1 LPRPKIASDPL
12 LTVAGV
18 GLASDLIY
26 WLIFVRPFPL
36 AGLYD
41 TIPPVDY
48 AKLTGHSVGGAVSFT
63 LTIIALFVGYVI
75 ALRALRAIPQDPTSQ
90 RWAWSLIVGGA
101 VLFGATLALAYPTT
115 AIDVLIYAVRTRGW
129 ALYGLNPLATAPQAL
144 PGDPWV
150 GLAAEWADAPSP
162 YGLVWEGLSLLA
174 FRLVSGDFLAHL
186 FALKAIT
193 TLAHLGCA
201 GLVALTL
208 RRLKPDWALVGTA
221 AFAWNPLALLESAGN
236 GHNDILMVFFLL
248 LAVYFAA
255 SDRRWPRP
263 APDAAQGSGLGS
275 RGWLVIPALTL
286 SIFTKFIPVMVLPFF
301 LLYLIRQ
308 ETGRGRRLAVAA
320 GNLALAGG
328 LGVALMAPVWPGWQN
343 WAIRSLGEGAGKSP
357 FTLLVLILRPW
368 LTTNVAFDVS
378 RYLLGGLFLLISLW
392 LAWRALSDPP
402 ALERVILVP
411 TFGVFFWYLMLP
423 NQQFHAWY
431 LLWPLAMAVLI
442 IPSSAFTRIVVFGLT
457 ALLSITLYETL
468 RVWWWD
474 ILTPLVIHAIAIPF
488 VFGLPLLVGIRDCLP
503 WRVGQ
508 GRLEIGDG

>member
-1 LPRPKIASDPL
+1 LPRPKIATDPL
-12 LTVAGV
+12 LTVAGA
-18 GLASDLIY
+18 GLASELIY
-26 WLIFVRPFPL
+26 WSIFVRPFPL
-36 AGLYD
+36 ARFYD

-63 LTIIALFVGYVI
+63 LAIIALFVGYVI
-75 ALRALRAIPQDPTSQ
+75 ALRALHAILQDSASQ
-90 RWAWSLIVGGA
+90 RWVWGLVIGGT
-101 VLFGATLALAYPTT
+101 VLFGITLVLAYPTT
-115 AIDVLIYAVRTRGW
+115 AIDVLVYAVHTRGW

-162 YGLVWEGLSLLA
+162 YGLVWEGISLLA
-174 FRLVSGDFLAHL
+174 FRLVGGNFLAHL

-193 TLAHLGCA
+193 TLVHLGCA
-201 GLVALTL
+201 GLVGLTL
-208 RRLKPDWALVGTA
+208 RRFKPDWALIGTA
-221 AFAWNPLALLESAGN
+221 AFAWNPLALLESAAN

-248 LAVYFAA
+248 LAVYFAT
-255 SDRRWPRP
+255 SDRR
-263 APDAAQGSGLGS
+263 
-275 RGWLVIPALTL
+275 WLVIPALTL

-308 ETGRGRRLAVAA
+308 ETSWGRRLAVAA

-378 RYLLGGLFLLISLW
+378 RYLLGGLFLLIYLW

-402 ALERVILVP
+402 TLERVILVP

-431 LLWPLAMAVLI
+431 LLWPLAMAVLL

-488 VFGLPLLVGIRDCLP
+488 VFGLPLLVGNRGWTLTIFKSDADSR
-503 WRVGQ
+503 
-508 GRLEIGDG
+508 RLRTQIL

>member
-1 LPRPKIASDPL
+1 MPRPKTATDPL
-12 LTVAGV
+12 LTVAGA
-18 GLASDLIY
+18 GLASELIY

-36 AGLYD
+36 AGLYN

-63 LTIIALFVGYVI
+63 LAIIALFVGYVI
-75 ALRALRAIPQDPTSQ
+75 ALRALRAIPQDSASQ
-90 RWAWSLIVGGA
+90 HWAWGLIAGGA
-101 VLFGATLALAYPTT
+101 VLFGITLALAYPTT

-174 FRLVSGDFLAHL
+174 FRLVSGNFLAHL

-236 GHNDILMVFFLL
+236 GHNDILMAFFLL

-255 SDRRWPRP
+255 NDRP
-263 APDAAQGSGLGS
+263 
-275 RGWLVIPALTL
+275 WLVIPALTL

-308 ETGRGRRLAVAA
+308 ERSWGKRLAVAA

-378 RYLLGGLFLLISLW
+378 RYLLGGLFLLICLW

-402 ALERVILVP
+402 ALERVILAP

-431 LLWPLAMAVLI
+431 LLWPLAIAVLL
-442 IPSSAFTRIVVFGLT
+442 IPSSAFTQIVVFGVT

-468 RVWWWD
+468 RVWWWG

-488 VFGLPLLVGIRDCLP
+488 VFGLPLLVGIRD
-503 WRVGQ
+503 WRQRALWV
-508 GRLEIGDG
+508 LEI

>member
-1 LPRPKIASDPL
+1 LPRPKIATDPL
-12 LTVAGV
+12 LTVAGA
-18 GLASDLIY
+18 GLASQLVY

-63 LTIIALFVGYVI
+63 LAIIALFVGYVI
-75 ALRALRAIPQDPTSQ
+75 ALRALHAIPQDPTSQ
-90 RWAWSLIVGGA
+90 RWAWGLIFGGA
-101 VLFGATLALAYPTT
+101 VLFGTTLALAYPTT

-150 GLAAEWADAPSP
+150 SLAAEWADAPSP

-186 FALKAIT
+186 FALKAST

-208 RRLKPDWALVGTA
+208 RYLKPDWALVGTA

-255 SDRRWPRP
+255 SNRR
-263 APDAAQGSGLGS
+263 
-275 RGWLVIPALTL
+275 WLVIPALTL

-308 ETGRGRRLAVAA
+308 GRSWGKRLAVAA

-328 LGVALMAPVWPGWQN
+328 LGVALMAPVWPGWQA
-343 WAIRSLGEGAGKSP
+343 WAIRSLGQGAGKSP

-378 RYLLGGLFLLISLW
+378 RYLLGGLFLLIYLW

-402 ALERVILVP
+402 TLERVILAP

-431 LLWPLAMAVLI
+431 LLWPLAMAVLL
-442 IPSSAFTRIVVFGLT
+442 IPSTAFTRIVVFGLT

-474 ILTPLVIHAIAIPF
+474 ILTPLVIHAVAIPF
-488 VFGLPLLVGIRDCLP
+488 VFGLPLLVGIRD
-503 WRVGQ
+503 W
-508 GRLEIGDG
+508 RLEIACPGG

>member
-1 LPRPKIASDPL
+1 LPRPKIATDPL
-12 LTVAGV
+12 LTVAGA
-18 GLASDLIY
+18 GLASELIY

-41 TIPPVDY
+41 TIPPIDY
-48 AKLTGHSVGGAVSFT
+48 AKLTGHSVGGALSFT
-63 LTIIALFVGYVI
+63 LAIIALFVGYVI
-75 ALRALRAIPQDPTSQ
+75 VLRSLHAIPQDSASQ
-90 RWAWSLIVGGA
+90 RRAWGMIVGGA
-101 VLFGATLALAYPTT
+101 LLFGITLALAYPTT

-162 YGLVWEGLSLLA
+162 YGLVWEGISLLA

-186 FALKAIT
+186 FALKAIA

-221 AFAWNPLALLESAGN
+221 ALAWNPLALLESAGN
-236 GHNDILMVFFLL
+236 GHNDILMAFFLL

-255 SDRRWPRP
+255 NDRRWPRP
-263 APDAAQGSGLGS
+263 ATPLAPGAG

-286 SIFTKFIPVMVLPFF
+286 SIFTKFIPAMVLPFF

-308 ETGRGRRLAVAA
+308 ERSWRRRLVVAA

-378 RYLLGGLFLLISLW
+378 RYLLGGLFLLIYGRF
-392 LAWRALSDPP
+392 AWHALTGPP
-402 ALERVILVP
+402 TLDHVVLVP

-431 LLWPLAMAVLI
+431 LLWPLATSVLL
-442 IPSSAFTRIVVFGLT
+442 IPSSAFTRIVIFGLT

-468 RVWWWD
+468 RVWWWN

-488 VFGLPLLVGIRDCLP
+488 VFGPPLLVGIRD
-503 WRVGQ
+503 W
-508 GRLEIGDG
+508 RLEIGDG